1 MPKYNYKASDPDG
14 NVRQGMLE
22 TANVDELELR
32 LDRMGLML
40 ISQKSASG
48 ASRTSF
54 FKRSPITRQ
63 DLIIFCFDME
73 QMTSAG
79 VPVLDGLKGLRDEL
93 EKPQFREVVAA
104 LVEDIEAG
112 KRLSEAMQAQP
123 EVFDEVFSQLIEMGE
138 RTGCLDK
145 IFLDMTENLKWED
158 ELISQVKKV
167 MMYPIIVL
175 FVVTGL
181 VFFLMIFLVPK
192 LVGFIS
198 EMGGDLPLHT
208 RALIATSDFVTAW
221 WYVLML
227 VPIAFFIFVKI
238 GVKWSINFRRVVDRI
253 KLRLWLFGPLSRK
266 IILVRF
272 ASAFALMYKSG
283 IAILECLKISE
294 GLANNLV
301 LKEAIQAA
309 RGMVSDG
316 MEISA
321 SFREVKLFPP
331 LLLRMLK
338 VGETTGNLDVSL
350 RSISYFYN
358 REVKE
363 LIGKMETMIEPMM
376 TLVLGFIIGWV
387 ILSVL
392 GPIYDIIGGI

>member
-1 MPKYNYKASDPDG
+1 MPKYTYKATDQDG
-14 NVRQGMLE
+14 NISKGVLE

-32 LDRMGLML
+32 LERMGLML
-40 ISQKSASG
+40 ISQKTARG
-48 ASRTSF
+48 AAGASF

-63 DLIIFCFDME
+63 DLIIFCFNME
-73 QMTSAG
+73 QMTNAG

-93 EKPQFREVVAA
+93 EKPSFRKVVAA

-112 KRLSEAMQAQP
+112 KRLSEAMQSQP
-123 EVFDEVFSQLIEMGE
+123 EVFDEVFSQLIQMGE
-138 RTGCLDK
+138 RTGCVDK

-167 MMYPIIVL
+167 MMYPL
-175 FVVTGL
+175 VVSVVVSGL

-192 LVGFIS
+192 LVGFITG
-198 EMGGDLPLHT
+198 MGGDLPIHT
-208 RALIATSDFVTAW
+208 IALIATSDFISEW
-221 WYVLML
+221 WYVIMFMP
-227 VPIAFFIFVKI
+227 VAFIFFIKT
-238 GVKWSINFRRVVDRI
+238 GSKMSINFRRVVDRI

-266 IILVRF
+266 IVLVRF

-283 IAILECLKISE
+283 IAVLECLKISE
-294 GLANNLV
+294 GLADNLV
-301 LKEAIQAA
+301 LKESLQRA

-321 SFREVKLFPP
+321 SFKEVGLFPP

-350 RSISYFYN
+350 RNISYFYN

-363 LIGKMETMIEPMM
+363 MIGKLETMIEPVM
-376 TLVLGFIIGWV
+376 TLVLGLIIGWV

-392 GPIYDIIGGI
+392 GPIYDIIGTI